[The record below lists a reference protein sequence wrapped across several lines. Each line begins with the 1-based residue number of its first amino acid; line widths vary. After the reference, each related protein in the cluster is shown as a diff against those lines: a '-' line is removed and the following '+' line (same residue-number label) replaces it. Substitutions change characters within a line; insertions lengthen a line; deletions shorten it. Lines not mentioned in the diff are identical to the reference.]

1 MEKIYKEK
9 TDMKTF
15 KIEIP
20 DGYEIDKNKSTFENI
35 VFKQIKNPMDEVYKY
50 HNTTEE
56 EFNSL
61 YTNLPK
67 HIKAYAKET
76 LIVEFYNKGWKPD
89 WSDNN
94 QKKFYPWFYMDNF
107 YLFNVG
113 YCGEDSNCSER
124 LCFKNS
130 KDCEEAVEKYLDIFK
145 ESRMY

>member
-1 MEKIYKEK
+1 
-9 TDMKTF
+9 MKTF

-20 DGYEIDKNKSTFENI
+20 SGYEVDKNKSTFENI

-56 EFNSL
+56 EFNNI

-67 HIKAYAKET
+67 HIKAYAKEI

-94 QKKFYPWFYMDNF
+94 QKKFYPWFCIDNF
-107 YLFNVG
+107 RFDGVDYSYSSSF
-113 YCGEDSNCSER
+113 CSSR
-124 LCFKNS
+124 LCFKNRE
-130 KDCEEAVEKYLDIFK
+130 DCKEEVEKYLDIFK
-145 ESRMY
+145 ESRIY